1 MLEVPAEKGEVSFP
15 TPAVPGEKAEPDEE
29 PTRVTEFYSAYI
41 NVSYIQ
47 QNQQLLHTER

>member
-1 MLEVPAEKGEVSFP
+1 MLEVPAEEGEVSFP
-15 TPAVPGEKAEPDEE
+15 TPAVPGEKAEPEEE

-47 QNQQLLHTER
+47 KNQQLLHTER